1 MSVVTSSWE
10 MIQRL
15 LPQAIGPLKV
25 SLVVGTILCLIN
37 GTYTGGEPWRI
48 ALNYLVPFSVATY
61 SRMALAAEQRR
72 LQSQMQVAKEQ

>member
-1 MSVVTSSWE
+1 
-10 MIQRL
+10 
-15 LPQAIGPLKV
+15 
-25 SLVVGTILCLIN
+25 VVGTILCLIN